1 MSMRENNLIV
11 KLPNDPTF
19 LDEMEEVLKIET
31 FLRRK
36 GGTSLTQKIEEIKD
50 RKRRELVERKDRV
63 KRLLT
68 EAIENADMYTNSQR
82 LEIKRKHP
90 AERINDGFKVLI
102 EGIYTKLD
110 YITYFTSTKDIYDIF
125 SDNEQIVLDGVEA
138 PNKLA
143 IDEMAGYIERN
154 TTRSIPVTMKTIL
167 GIYEKAPYGWLEEDI
182 EWLVAKLFK
191 AQEIKL
197 QLNSQYLD
205 VQDRDIVKY
214 LTKRDYADRLL
225 IEKRIK
231 VPAHQISN
239 VKELCKELFNI
250 TAVPSDE
257 DGLMRRFKDLVR
269 DEIAKINELLV
280 YYKQVKYPGKDIL
293 EEGKKTLE
301 KVSKIN
307 DAKEFYDQ
315 LQREKEILL
324 DYADDSID
332 VKKFFDRT
340 RGVL

>member
-1 MSMRENNLIV
+1 
-11 KLPNDPTF
+11 F

-50 RKRRELVERKDRV
+50 RKRRELVERKERV
-63 KRLLT
+63 KFLLT
-68 EAIENADMYTNSQR
+68 EAIKNADMYANSQR
-82 LEIKRKHP
+82 LEIKSKHP
-90 AERINDGFKVLI
+90 VDRINDGFKVLI
-102 EGIYTKLD
+102 EGIYTKLG
-110 YITYFTSTKDIYDIF
+110 YITHFTTTKDLYDIF
-125 SDNEQIVLDGVEA
+125 ADNEQITLNGVEA

-143 IDEMAGYIERN
+143 LDEMAGYIERN

-167 GIYEKAPYGWLEEDI
+167 GIYGKAPYGWLEEDI

-191 AQEIKL
+191 AQEVKL

-205 VQDRDIVKY
+205 VQDREIVKY

-225 IEKRIK
+225 VEKRIK

-239 VKELCKELFNI
+239 VRELCKELFNI

-257 DGLMRRFKDLVR
+257 DGLMRRFKDLAR

-280 YYKQVKYPGKDIL
+280 YYKQ
-293 EEGKKTLE
+293 
-301 KVSKIN
+301 
-307 DAKEFYDQ
+307 
-315 LQREKEILL
+315 
-324 DYADDSID
+324 
-332 VKKFFDRT
+332 
-340 RGVL
+340 